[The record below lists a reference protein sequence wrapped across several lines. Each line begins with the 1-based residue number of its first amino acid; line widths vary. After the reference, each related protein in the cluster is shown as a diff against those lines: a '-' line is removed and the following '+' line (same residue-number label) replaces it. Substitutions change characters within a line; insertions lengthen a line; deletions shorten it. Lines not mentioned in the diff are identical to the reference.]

1 MNDGNASNSS
11 ATDDTDVQPADE
23 TPITAATNT
32 PASASPART
41 THTSLWRNPQYRAWF
56 TADTASATGLA
67 LKSFAISLVA
77 FSLTHSLPIAGWL
90 ATASVIAAQIS
101 GVFGGTLADR
111 HRRKRLIILNAACG
125 TVLWGAV
132 CAMLATGLLT
142 FPVFAVVIVMA
153 STINGLL
160 GSATNAMLRS
170 IIPTADYP
178 KAQSLNQGRDSVIS
192 LAGSPLGGVLYAF
205 GAWVP
210 FAVASLMYAI
220 AGVSAGMLRVDE
232 HARNVISRNGERGDD
247 DAGSDSP
254 RHGSFVEDFVEGWR
268 WTLRRR
274 TLMTICVIAAL
285 LNFGINGIFST
296 VQLQLVGS
304 GVDSVRIGFVE
315 TAVGAGLLAGAVIAA
330 RVCDRMAV
338 GTGLIVMSLVAL
350 AAMSPTLVSHAYPV
364 ILMSSLLCS
373 LPVPTINSLALGFM
387 FAKVPTDMQGR
398 VDSSSNLL
406 GMLPTLFCSAIAGS
420 LLPTIGFRMTV
431 ALFLT
436 ALAAN
441 VTIVLAMPAVR
452 SIPAADRWDEAEL

>member
-1 MNDGNASNSS
+1 MNDVNASNSN
-11 ATDDTDVQPADE
+11 AIDDTDVQPADE

-32 PASASPART
+32 TATISSART
-41 THTSLWRNPQYRAWF
+41 THTSLWHNPQYRSWF

-77 FSLTHSLPIAGWL
+77 FSLTRSLPTAGWL

-111 HRRKRLIILNAACG
+111 HNRKRLIILNAACG
-125 TVLWGAV
+125 TVLWGTV

-142 FPVFAVVIVMA
+142 FPVFAVAIVTA
-153 STINGLL
+153 STVNGLL
-160 GSATNAMLRS
+160 GNATNAMLRS

-192 LAGSPLGGVLYAF
+192 LAGSPLGGMLYAF
-205 GAWVP
+205 SAWAP
-210 FAVASLMYAI
+210 FAAASLMYAV
-220 AGVSAGMLRVDE
+220 AGVSASMLRVDE
-232 HARNVISRNGERGDD
+232 HARNAIGRDSTDD
-247 DAGSDSP
+247 DITGGMSS
-254 RHGSFVEDFVEGWR
+254 RHGSFIDDFVEGWR
-268 WTLRRR
+268 WMLRRR
-274 TLMTICVIAAL
+274 TLMAICVIAAL
-285 LNFGINGIFST
+285 LNFGINGIFAT

-304 GVDSVRIGFVE
+304 GVDSVRIGFVDMA
-315 TAVGAGLLAGAVIAA
+315 TGAGMLAGAVIAA

-338 GTGLIVMSLVAL
+338 GTGLIVMSLAAL
-350 AAMSPTLVSHAYPV
+350 ATMTPMLVSRAYPV
-364 ILMSSLLCS
+364 ILVSSLLCC
-373 LPVPTINSLALGFM
+373 LPIPTLNSLVLGFV